1 MSYKL
6 QPIMKVLFRCLL
18 RQSPRASVTALLVLA
33 VLALLVQSS
42 LPGHLHATSDP
53 GIYNAECPLAASAA
67 VHRGAPLPAMS
78 LGDWVPHV
86 VLRLLVT
93 PATHTLD
100 SPRRLAAS
108 RAPPLA

>member
-1 MSYKL
+1 
-6 QPIMKVLFRCLL
+6 MKCLPNSLL
-18 RQSPRASVTALLVLA
+18 RQSRRASMTALFALA
-33 VLALLVQSS
+33 VLALLAQGS
-42 LPGHLHATSDP
+42 LQGHLHTNSDP
-53 GIYNAECPLAASAA
+53 GIYNAECPLAASEA
-67 VHRGAPLPAMS
+67 VHRGGPLPAMS

-86 VLRLLVT
+86 VLRLLIT